1 LVFGTPD
8 FHTHACRLPTFV
20 PDADKGAPRIPMRRL
35 FRIALLVTALAA
47 VALPASASAATVG
60 VSDQQANTFTNP
72 LFTPLKLK
80 VARYIAPYDVA
91 TAGTDRANFEAWLTA
106 ARAAHQTILIS
117 FEHSRDPSKYNKAP
131 SVSAYTK
138 ALTAF
143 TKKYGKAFDVTPW
156 NEVNVCQAAG
166 RQEGQPSKICK
177 SATGPKLVA
186 QYYSAALK
194 VFPGRKVTAIDL
206 LDGSN
211 VGGAVSY
218 LTKFKRYVKGSPKYW
233 GIHNYSDTNRGSY
246 SRTSRLIKT
255 IGNKKAQVWLTETG
269 GQLRLRGVWAGGSES
284 AAETKAASALKCMFS
299 MPKKYKQ
306 ITRLYVYQFNGAPVS
321 NDFDAGLI
329 NIDNTTRKGYGVVQ
343 KRQSGTCHA

>member
-1 LVFGTPD
+1 
-8 FHTHACRLPTFV
+8 
-20 PDADKGAPRIPMRRL
+20 MRRP
-35 FRIALLVTALAA
+35 FRILLLVTALAA
-47 VALPASASAATVG
+47 IAVPANASAAATVG
-60 VSDQQANTFTNP
+60 VSDQQASTFTNP
-72 LFTPLKLK
+72 LFAPLKLK

-91 TAGTDRANFEAWLTA
+91 TARTERTNFEAWLKA
-106 ARAAHQTILIS
+106 AKAAHQTILIS
-117 FEHSRDPSKYNKAP
+117 FEHSRDASKYNKAP
-131 SVSAYTK
+131 SVATYTK

-143 TKKYGKAFDVTPW
+143 KKKYGKSFDITPW
-156 NEVNVCQAAG
+156 NEVNVCQASG

-186 QYYSAALK
+186 QYYSAAKK
-194 VFPGRKVTAIDL
+194 VFSGRKVTAIDI

-218 LTKFKRYVKGSPKYW
+218 LKKFKKYVKGSTKYW

-255 IGNKKAQVWLTETG
+255 INDKKAQIWLTETG
-269 GQLRLRGVWAGGSES
+269 GQLRLRGQYSGSGTE
-284 AAETKAASALKCMFS
+284 ASAEKHAATSLKCMFS

-306 ITRLYVYQFNGAPVS
+306 ITRLYVYQFNGAPIS

-329 NIDNTTRKGYGVVQ
+329 NVDNTKRLGYTVVQ
-343 KRQSGTCHA
+343 KRQSATCHA

>member
-1 LVFGTPD
+1 
-8 FHTHACRLPTFV
+8 
-20 PDADKGAPRIPMRRL
+20 MRRL
-35 FRIALLVTALAA
+35 VRSALLVTALTAIAVPANANAA
-47 VALPASASAATVG
+47 VTVG
-60 VSDQQANTFTNP
+60 VSDQQASTFTNP
-72 LFTPLKLK
+72 LFAPLKLK
-80 VARYIAPYDVA
+80 VARYLAPYDV
-91 TAGTDRANFEAWLTA
+91 TSEPKQRADFEAWLKA
-106 ARAAHQTILIS
+106 AKKAKQTILIS
-117 FEHSRDPSKYNKAP
+117 FEHSRTSTKYNKAP
-131 SVSAYTK
+131 SVSTYTK

-143 TKKYGKAFDVTPW
+143 KKKYGKSFDITPW

-177 SATGPKLVA
+177 SKTGPKLVA
-186 QYYSAALK
+186 QYYSAARK
-194 VFPGRKVTAIDL
+194 IFKGRKIVGIDI

-218 LTKFKRYVKGSPKYW
+218 LKKFKKYVKGTPKYW

-255 IGNKKAQVWLTETG
+255 INDKKAQIWLTETG
-269 GQLRLRGVWAGGSES
+269 GQLRLRGVYAGGSES
-284 AAETKAASALKCMFS
+284 AAETKAATALKCMFS

-306 ITRLYVYQFNGAPVS
+306 ITRLYVYQFNGAPVA

-329 NIDNTTRKGYGVVQ
+329 NVDNTIRKGYTVVQ